1 MKKIDPLPVV
11 IIVIGL
17 IALGLYLLLGQNTQI
32 EVEPPSP
39 EIGTIEQDPT
49 NFTDFNPTYRFSAIL
64 PEGWMVIYIPQ
75 IKAISIVDADLQ
87 SQIFIRNFTAN
98 DFLTLSTVTIS
109 EQTDKTVKGH
119 QAIEYEITKKP
130 EAPDF
135 PSAAP
140 TWRNITHRSIDV
152 RFTEKNPSPFY
163 TIAYNPSLNRDIY
176 DAFIDS
182 LAFHNDR
189 DSLQPVM
196 TRTQERIAKKPFGI
210 YITPQDSPIPDEKFT
225 GYHTAVDF
233 EVFEDELEKDIPVNA
248 LCGGQLRI
256 RQFVNGYGGVAVQ
269 DCLLDDQVVTVL
281 YGHLDIDSIEASIGD
296 YLNPGDEVGLL
307 GDHLSPQTDGERKH
321 LHMGIRRGSMV
332 NFWGYVRT
340 ENELSSWIDPQE
352 YLMGLE

>member
-1 MKKIDPLPVV
+1 MKKIDPLPLV
-11 IIVIGL
+11 IIGIWL
-17 IALGLYLLLGQNTQI
+17 IAFGVYFLLGQNTQVKI
-32 EVEPPSP
+32 EPPSQ
-39 EIGTIEQDPT
+39 EVGAIEKSLT
-49 NFTDFNPTYRFSAIL
+49 NFTGIDATYRFSAIL
-64 PEGWMVIYIPQ
+64 PEQWLVTYVPELD
-75 IKAISIVDADLQ
+75 AVSIVDADLQ

-140 TWRNITHRSIDV
+140 PWRNITHRSIDV
-152 RFTEKNPSPFY
+152 RFTEQNPSPFY

-182 LAFHNDR
+182 LVFHNDR

-196 TRTQERIAKKPFGI
+196 TRAQERITKKPFGI

-225 GYHTAVDF
+225 GYHTAVDL
-233 EVFEDELEKDIPVNA
+233 EVFEEELGQDVPVNA
-248 LCGGQLRI
+248 LCGGQLRV
-256 RQFVNGYGGVAVQ
+256 REFVNGYGGVAVQ
-269 DCLLDDQVVTVL
+269 DCLLDDQAVTVL

-296 YLNPGDEVGLL
+296 YLNPGDEIGLL
-307 GDHLSPQTDGERKH
+307 GAHLSPETDGERKH
-321 LHMGIRRGSMV
+321 LHMGIRKGSMV
-332 NFWGYVRT
+332 NFWGYVGT
-340 ENELSSWIDPQE
+340 EQELSGWTDPQE
-352 YLMGLE
+352 YLTGL